1 MVTQEQFEE
10 SKKII
15 KAGWP
20 SDKVVKEEETR
31 LFLQCENG
39 AYLVFT
45 RFELPP
51 ELEGTPAA
59 AMFKDKIMF
68 QFTEDLNAD
77 TFENILMELAGKR
90 EAEGRV
96 KEAIDELGMRIK
108 LGSVLY

>member
-1 MVTQEQFEE
+1 LVTQEQFQK
-10 SKKII
+10 SKEII

-20 SDKVVKEEETR
+20 SDRIVKEERTK
-31 LFLQCENG
+31 LFLRCENG

-45 RFELPP
+45 RFELPQ

-68 QFTEDLNAD
+68 QFTEDLEAD
-77 TFENILMELAGKR
+77 TFNNVSMELAGKR
-90 EAEGRV
+90 EPKGRV
-96 KEAIDELGMRIK
+96 KEALEELGMRIK